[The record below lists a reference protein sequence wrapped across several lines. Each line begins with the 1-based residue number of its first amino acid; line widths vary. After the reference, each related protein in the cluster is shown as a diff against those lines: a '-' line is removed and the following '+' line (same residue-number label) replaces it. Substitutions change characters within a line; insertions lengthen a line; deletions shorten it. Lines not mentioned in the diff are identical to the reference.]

1 MQEDQ
6 INIIIIKEERK
17 SLSLTIIKKEEVSQI
32 QPQDSLKMKQY
43 KNNMKITAKIQILIT
58 IYLKHNIT

>member
-32 QPQDSLKMKQY
+32 QP
-43 KNNMKITAKIQILIT
+43 
-58 IYLKHNIT
+58 